1 MFGLHSAPQLLK
13 LDLVFIYSTFLFMR
27 FDIKPKWEVIHIPE
41 TLFIWMN
48 YDSTNKWVKT
58 QFLNTFRIKANWH
71 LYFSLRRNRLQEKQ
85 DTSMTKIHIYP
96 FKNLSELLRCILPNG
111 GMSSAAVPTAHI
123 SWTLWNLLWVLLGT
137 ESTNPKKLRVPTLLH
152 SVIPICIVLGKDAL
166 IFREFSRV
174 VLRFENANIGII
186 FVFGGAEYWLRME
199 SMRKRNGIE
208 MRNGFG
214 HERNGS
220 VSKNNSFRDFFRHK
234 KLTWLSCRQF
244 L

>member
-1 MFGLHSAPQLLK
+1 MGFLTK
-13 LDLVFIYSTFLFMR
+13 CLVCIRLRNCSSWTLFLFIRPFFMR

-137 ESTNPKKLRVPTLLH
+137 ESTNPKKLRVPTLL
-152 SVIPICIVLGKDAL
+152 PLGNSDMYCTGEGC
-166 IFREFSRV
+166 FDFSGVFTCRV
-174 VLRFENANIGII
+174 EIRRR
-186 FVFGGAEYWLRME
+186 EYWNYFCFWWCWILIE
-199 SMRKRNGIE
+199 NGI
-208 MRNGFG
+208 
-214 HERNGS
+214 HEEEKWNRDEEW
-220 VSKNNSFRDFFRHK
+220 FR
-234 KLTWLSCRQF
+234 TWKEWKCK
-244 L
+244 